1 MDIALGIFHND
12 YSYSPSAIA
21 EMGYLLD
28 VYLRIGGLPSSE
40 KEGVPPKIWSLGV
53 SPMLS
58 YSQLWQF
65 VKITL

>member
-12 YSYSPSAIA
+12 YSYPPPAIA
-21 EMGYLLD
+21 ETGYLLD

-53 SPMLS
+53 FPVLS
-58 YSQLWQF
+58 YS
-65 VKITL
+65 

>member
-40 KEGVPPKIWSLGV
+40 KQGVPPKI
-53 SPMLS
+53 
-58 YSQLWQF
+58 
-65 VKITL
+65 